1 MVESELGL
9 DQPNSPFLMLR
20 ASHSLIEAKP
30 NWMRQ
35 LCQDISKKN

>member
-20 ASHSLIEAKP
+20 ASPSLIEASP
-30 NWMRQ
+30 
-35 LCQDISKKN
+35 IG